1 MLDDEVDE
9 TDLLEADDELTETDV
24 ATLLDDKRDDSEL
37 LDKGG
42 WLDELIDESVIA
54 LLVLLVLESL
64 PPPQAVKLRTT
75 TESQTIRWNLNLI

>member
-1 MLDDEVDE
+1 LLDDEVDE